1 MKGSLLIVDDEP
13 DILLVMSANLKKE
26 GYEVETAE
34 NGFEALKKLEGRDF
48 DAVIVDHQMPTLT
61 GMEFLERLRE
71 RHHARPG
78 GLDIPV
84 IVVTAYG
91 TIEMAVKAMK
101 EGAYSYLTKPIQY
114 EDLSLQVK
122 NAVERRRLSQEIEN
136 LRHEVEERHQFGN
149 ILGRNP
155 QMQEIFQL
163 IRTVAETDAT
173 VLIHGESGTGKEL
186 IARAIHYNSRRRDRP
201 FVVVSC
207 SALPE
212 TLLESELFGHEKG
225 SFTGAIRQRIGRFEM
240 ADGGTLFLDEIGE
253 MTMPVQMKLLRVL
266 QEREVERVGGNQAV
280 KVDVRV
286 LAATHKDLHRAMSE
300 RLFREDLFYRLN
312 VVPIKLP
319 PLRERLD
326 DVPLLA
332 AHFLKKYSEK
342 NQKQVAS
349 ISSRALSELTRY
361 SYPGNV
367 RELENIIERAVIM
380 EKGDTLSRLDL
391 KRSGGAGKFDA
402 PVSLESDIPPFRKTK
417 SELVERFEKEYFSQ
431 LLRMYSG
438 NMSKASLHAGIN
450 IKNLHEKMARYG
462 LKKEK
467 FKNI

>member
-13 DILLVMSANLKKE
+13 DILLVMSANLEKE
-26 GYEVETAE
+26 GYEVETAQD
-34 NGFEALKKLEGRDF
+34 GVEALRKLEGRDF
-48 DAVIVDHQMPTLT
+48 DVIIVDHRMPRLT
-61 GMEFLERLRE
+61 GMEFLGRLRNGYLSGPD
-71 RHHARPG
+71 RN
-78 GLDIPV
+78 DIPV
-84 IVVTAYG
+84 IVVSAYG

-101 EGAYSYLTKPIQY
+101 DGAYSYLTKPIQY

-122 NAVERRRLSQEIEN
+122 NAVERRSLSREVLN
-136 LRHEVEERHQFGN
+136 LRQEVEERYQFGN

-155 QMQEIFQL
+155 QMQEVFHL

-173 VLIHGESGTGKEL
+173 VLVHGESGTGKEL
-186 IARAIHYNSRRRDRP
+186 IARAIHYNSRRKDRP

-225 SFTGAIRQRIGRFEM
+225 AFTGAIRQRIGRFEM
-240 ADGGTLFLDEIGE
+240 ADGGTVFLDEIGE
-253 MTMPVQMKLLRVL
+253 MSMSVQLKLLRVL
-266 QEREVERVGGNQAV
+266 QEREFERVGGNKTV

-286 LAATHKDLHRAMSE
+286 IAATHKDLHQAMRE

-332 AHFLKKYSEK
+332 AHFLRKYSDK
-342 NQKQVAS
+342 NQKTITS
-349 ISSRALSELTRY
+349 ISPEALAALMRY

-380 EKGDTLSRLDL
+380 GKGDSLSGVAL
-391 KRSGGAGKFDA
+391 KRSGAGGDFA
-402 PVSLESDIPPFRKTK
+402 MPLRMGNDIQPFRKTK
-417 SELVERFEKEYFSQ
+417 TDIVERFEKEYFSR
-431 LLRMYSG
+431 LLRMYRG
-438 NMSKASLHAGIN
+438 NMSRAAEHAGMN

-462 LKKEK
+462 LKKED
-467 FKNI
+467 FK

>member
-1 MKGSLLIVDDEP
+1 
-13 DILLVMSANLKKE
+13 
-26 GYEVETAE
+26 
-34 NGFEALKKLEGRDF
+34 
-48 DAVIVDHQMPTLT
+48 
-61 GMEFLERLRE
+61 
-71 RHHARPG
+71 
-78 GLDIPV
+78 
-84 IVVTAYG
+84 VTAYG

-101 EGAYSYLTKPIQY
+101 DGAYSYLTKPIQY
-114 EDLSLQVK
+114 EDLSLQIK
-122 NAVERRRLSQEIEN
+122 NAVERRRLSLEIEN
-136 LRHEVEERHQFGN
+136 LRHEVEERYQFGN

-155 QMQEIFQL
+155 KMQEIFQL

-173 VLIHGESGTGKEL
+173 VLIQGESGTGKEL

-225 SFTGAIRQRIGRFEM
+225 SFTGAMRQRIGRFEM
-240 ADGGTLFLDEIGE
+240 ADGGTVFLDEVGE
-253 MTMPVQMKLLRVL
+253 IAMPVQMKLLRVL
-266 QEREVERVGGNQAV
+266 QEREIERVGGNQAV

-332 AHFLKKYSEK
+332 IHFLKKYSEK
-342 NQKQVAS
+342 NRKQVVS
-349 ISSRALSELTRY
+349 ISSQALSALTRY

-380 EKGDTLSRLDL
+380 EKGDMLSRIDL
-391 KRSGGAGKFDA
+391 KRAGTFDT
-402 PVSLESDIPPFRKTK
+402 SLLPGTDIQPFRKTK
-417 SELVERFEKEYFSQ
+417 TMVVEQFEKEYFSQ

-438 NMSKASLHAGIN
+438 NMSKVALHAGIN

-462 LKKEK
+462 LKKEA
-467 FKNI
+467 FK

>member
-26 GYEVETAE
+26 GYEVETADD
-34 NGFEALKKLEGRDF
+34 GVEALRKLEGRDF
-48 DAVIVDHQMPTLT
+48 DAIIVDHRMPRLT
-61 GMEFLERLRE
+61 GMDCLERLRNGHRGE
-71 RHHARPG
+71 GSRIT
-78 GLDIPV
+78 IPV

-91 TIEMAVKAMK
+91 TIEMAVKAMRD
-101 EGAYSYLTKPIQY
+101 GAYSYLTKPIQF

-122 NAVERRRLSQEIEN
+122 NAVERRRLARELES
-136 LRHEVEERHQFGN
+136 LRQEVEERYQLGN

-155 QMQEIFQL
+155 QMQEIFHL
-163 IRTVAETDAT
+163 VRTVAETDAT
-173 VLIHGESGTGKEL
+173 VLIQGESGTGKEL
-186 IARAIHYNSRRRDRP
+186 IARAIHYNSRRKDRP

-212 TLLESELFGHEKG
+212 ALLESELFGHEKG
-225 SFTGAIRQRIGRFEM
+225 AFTGAIRQRIGRFEM
-240 ADGGTLFLDEIGE
+240 ADGGTVFLDEIGE
-253 MTMPVQMKLLRVL
+253 MSMPVQLKLLRVL
-266 QEREVERVGGNQAV
+266 QEREFERVGGNQTV

-286 LAATHKDLHRAMSE
+286 IAATHKDLHRAMSE

-332 AHFLKKYSEK
+332 DHFLKKYSEK
-342 NQKQVAS
+342 NQKQ
-349 ISSRALSELTRY
+349 ISSIKPEGLAALMRY

-380 EKGDTLSRLDL
+380 EKGGTLSKVDF
-391 KRSGGAGKFDA
+391 KRDGPDGKFDIPA
-402 PVSLESDIPPFRKTK
+402 QMGTDILPFRKTK
-417 SELVERFEKEYFSQ
+417 MEIVERFEKEYFSK
-431 LLRMYSG
+431 LLRMYNG
-438 NMSKASLHAGIN
+438 NMSKAARHAGIN

-462 LKKEK
+462 LKKEE
-467 FKNI
+467 FK